1 MTHKR
6 GSRLLL
12 VAIILDAIAGV
23 TDCTGQNRN
32 HEPKPLIAA
41 VWLKLGASGAKEV
54 VIQPDLEKLKSSGFT
69 LEQVSAAVDG
79 RRFVEGKW
87 SIEIDE
93 RKIDLATIA
102 KLEVRELEAPPF
114 IVHLGDG
121 RSVLIKHDPKKVGEY
136 VVPGHYFEERV
147 RESLAEFANGDPG
160 DVNVFSGIWVPGTVV
175 PHLTER
181 ETMRHLSMGEP
192 LKNFAT
198 VEVTK

>member
-1 MTHKR
+1 MAHKR
-6 GSRLLL
+6 GSRLLF
-12 VAIILDAIAGV
+12 VAIILESIAGV

-32 HEPKPLIAA
+32 LEPQPLIAS
-41 VWLKLGASGAKEV
+41 VWLELGASGAKEV
-54 VIQPDLEKLKSSGFT
+54 VIQLIPEKLKASGFT
-69 LEQVSAAVDG
+69 LEQINAAVDG

-102 KLEVRELEAPPF
+102 KLEVRELEAPAF
-114 IVHLGDG
+114 TVHLSDG
-121 RSVLIKHDPKKVGEY
+121 RKVLITPDPKKIGEY
-136 VVPGHYFEERV
+136 VVPGYYFEERV
-147 RESLAEFANGDPG
+147 RKALAEFANSDPA
-160 DVNVFSGIWVPGTVV
+160 DVNVFSGICVPGTVV

-181 ETMRHLSMGEP
+181 ETMRHLSLGEP